1 MWNTWKGQQ
10 RPGIHQE
17 HLCVN
22 QSPWHLLLFYFYYC
36 LEMYTSLK
44 FVDNKTKGK
53 ISKYVLQEKISKQ
66 VFRFLENLAFCFL
79 VTTIL
84 SFALL
89 PYYRRNMVSLWL
101 QPELIYFYFHIC
113 FNTELK
119 QLPKIQFRLQRLLP
133 LLDLLSPI
141 KPEKNQ
147 YNERVVFPW
156 NQYQFNSTKTAKSNN
171 KITGIFLPAFQ
182 CAPRLL
188 FFQVVLGN
196 P

>member
-1 MWNTWKGQQ
+1 MWNIWKGQQ

-22 QSPWHLLLFYFYYC
+22 QSPWHLLLFYFHYC
-36 LEMYTSLK
+36 LDMYTSLK
-44 FVDNKTKGK
+44 FVDNKAKGK
-53 ISKYVLQEKISKQ
+53 ISKYVTRK
-66 VFRFLENLAFCFL
+66 NLKTGVSFFGKFGVFCFL
-79 VTTIL
+79 VTPTL

-147 YNERVVFPW
+147 
-156 NQYQFNSTKTAKSNN
+156 
-171 KITGIFLPAFQ
+171 
-182 CAPRLL
+182 
-188 FFQVVLGN
+188 
-196 P
+196 